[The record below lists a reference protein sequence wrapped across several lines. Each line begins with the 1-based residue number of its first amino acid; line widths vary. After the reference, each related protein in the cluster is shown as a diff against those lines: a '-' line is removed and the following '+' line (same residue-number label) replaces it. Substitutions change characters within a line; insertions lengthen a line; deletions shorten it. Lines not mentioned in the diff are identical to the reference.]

1 MTSALMLK
9 NNHFIEL
16 SSDEMMFVDGGGL
29 WKAIVAT
36 AGAVAI
42 GAAPLVGVVAG
53 IGGSFVGT
61 PLVGVAAGVAA
72 ASGMVSAGASMLD
85 YATKK

>member
-1 MTSALMLK
+1 MTSALILK

-16 SSDEMMFVDGGGL
+16 SSDEMMFVDGGSL

-36 AGAVAI
+36 AGSLAI
-42 GAAPLVGVVAG
+42 GAAPLVGIVAG
-53 IGGSFVGT
+53 IGGSVVGT

-72 ASGMVSAGASMLD
+72 ASGMVAAGASMME
-85 YATKK
+85 YATQK